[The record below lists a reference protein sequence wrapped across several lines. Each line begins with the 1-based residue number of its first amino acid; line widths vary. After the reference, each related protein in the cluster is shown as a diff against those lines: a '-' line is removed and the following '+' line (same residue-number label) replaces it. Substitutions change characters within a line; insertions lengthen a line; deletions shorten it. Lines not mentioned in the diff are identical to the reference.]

1 MFARGCRVRNFFFG
15 TRREGDRQLNLLVFC
30 PRRLAALSNLLRKWR
45 PVVIGPDAVL
55 SRPALGR
62 DGRGPAL
69 SSRAP
74 ARHLSK
80 RDDLSRYR
88 HRWPLP
94 SRCPP
99 SGGRGVGFELRED
112 PEHVQKAL
120 SGGGRVD
127 PARRE
132 TRAKRATP
140 LRATPGT
147 PILQI
152 VTALPDKRRQE
163 RLAIFRVNPVF
174 DRHQHRS
181 PIMLDLGSNS
191 WSRPVHRGR
200 EVEPRSG
207 LQLPAPSQGDGHES
221 AKRRDDMRRGQ
232 ASHSG
237 NLPPDRT
244 AQAKTAE
251 DSGDK
256 DRESAARG
264 CEAGCRR
271 AVEPTPSAGAAAS
284 TRNRLENE
292 ADLRVRW
299 RRWRRR

>member
-1 MFARGCRVRNFFFG
+1 M
-15 TRREGDRQLNLLVFC
+15 FC
-30 PRRLAALSNLLRKWR
+30 PRRLGSVQSPTEMATSRYWPRCRPIPSGTGARWPWPCAFISRTCAAST
-45 PVVIGPDAVL
+45 
-55 SRPALGR
+55 
-62 DGRGPAL
+62 
-69 SSRAP
+69 
-74 ARHLSK
+74 K

-120 SGGGRVD
+120 SGGGSVD

-163 RLAIFRVNPVF
+163 RLRVNPVF

-200 EVEPRSG
+200 EVESRSG

-232 ASHSG
+232 ANHSG

-271 AVEPTPSAGAAAS
+271 AIEPTPSAGAAAS